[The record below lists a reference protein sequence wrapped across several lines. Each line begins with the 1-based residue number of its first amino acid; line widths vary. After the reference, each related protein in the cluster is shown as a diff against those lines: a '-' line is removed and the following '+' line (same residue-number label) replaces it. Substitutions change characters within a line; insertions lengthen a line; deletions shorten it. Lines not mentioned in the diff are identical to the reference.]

1 MDHRG
6 ALWVL
11 SGACAALALLG
22 ILVRVR
28 RRARIRRYFAAVDGI
43 TRRYLDRLSIRQRQ
57 LVRRD
62 DYGNDDVEG
71 WSAHIDYF
79 VDRVV
84 RRDLAPT
91 GHDPARL
98 AAGSD
103 LRAAV
108 HRRID
113 AYVRAHQER
122 QRSVDLGTVASGR
135 DYEALCQA
143 ELERA
148 GWVVRTTAATGDQGA
163 DLLAE
168 RDGRRVII
176 QCKFSG
182 RPVGNKAV
190 QEAIAGLGFYE
201 GDRAAVVSDAPFTRS
216 ARQLAQASHVLLLHH
231 DDLKQL
237 STLV

>member
-1 MDHRG
+1 MDHRAAAW
-6 ALWVL
+6 ALAC
-11 SGACAALALLG
+11 ACAALALLG
-22 ILVRVR
+22 IVVRGR
-28 RRARIRRYFAAVDGI
+28 RRARIRRYFGAVDGI
-43 TRRYLDRLSIRQRQ
+43 ARRYLDRLSIRQRQ

-62 DYGNDDVEG
+62 DYGNDDFEA
-71 WSAHIDYF
+71 WFAHIDYF
-79 VDRVV
+79 IDRVV
-84 RRDLAPT
+84 RRDLVEG

-113 AYVRAHQER
+113 DYVRAHQER
-122 QRSVDLGTVASGR
+122 QRSVDLGAVASGQ
-135 DYEALCQA
+135 DYEALCKA

-148 GWVVRTTAATGDQGA
+148 GWTVRTTAATGDQGA

-168 RDGRRVII
+168 RDGLTVVI
-176 QCKFSG
+176 QCKFYG

-190 QEAIAGLGFYE
+190 QEAIAALGFYD

-231 DDLKQL
+231 DDLKRL
-237 STLV
+237 SALV